1 MCLFILVP
9 KLSLPES
16 RFASNKGDSISA
28 SSEKNAKA
36 EPKAEAVAKARSSSN
51 TPTSP
56 KPPLQSAKPSLAG
69 RPTVPQKPRS
79 ASRTGEELL
88 GTSEWSFCE
97 PWRRHPGL
105 HSEQKLNVD
114 GFLRHLLSTCFLLFH
129 LPLAIIQMQL
139 FKTV

>member
-9 KLSLPES
+9 KLPQTLPES

-28 SSEKNAKA
+28 SSEKNVKA
-36 EPKAEAVAKARSSSN
+36 EPKAEAAAKARSSSN

-88 GTSEWSFCE
+88 GASEWSLCG

-105 HSEQKLNVD
+105 HSEQKLNAD
-114 GFLRHLLSTCFLLFH
+114 GFFSRLLLTCFLLFH
-129 LPLAIIQMQL
+129 LPLP
-139 FKTV
+139 